1 MRRTLPPIDS
11 SRPWRWCALC
21 MSASALK
28 LRADQMTS
36 HKIYNEP
43 GPRLI
48 GPSFSAR
55 FSSCLFVVS
64 SSSLVLLSGSLGALW
79 VSILFPPFLLSLPS
93 PASLWSLGRFG
104 RWQSIHPSRVRG
116 FLRYKLYPGT
126 VEIMKRRSLCIRRNL
141 WNPCWR
147 IVLAAIISPAETSK
161 QQRRRRLDPRVFR
174 VPRSRDLACET
185 LCK

>member
-1 MRRTLPPIDS
+1 MRRTLPQIDP

-48 GPSFSAR
+48 GPSFSAH
-55 FSSCLFVVS
+55 FSSCLLVVS
-64 SSSLVLLSGSLGALW
+64 SSFLVLLSGSLGAL
-79 VSILFPPFLLSLPS
+79 SLGPFSSSRLSLPS
-93 PASLWSLGRFG
+93 PACSGPLADSADGNP
-104 RWQSIHPSRVRG
+104 SIPLVRG
-116 FLRYKLYPGT
+116 FLRYKLYLGT
-126 VEIMKRRSLCIRRNL
+126 VEIMKRRSLRIRRNL

-147 IVLAAIISPAETSK
+147 IVLAAIISPAETWK
-161 QQRRRRLDPRVFR
+161 
-174 VPRSRDLACET
+174 
-185 LCK
+185 